1 MRQLFIEEVKE
12 KVFFNKNETNRID
25 NEEVNLLIDE
35 WKEQLLL
42 SDISLFERKLLKENI
57 TIESFR
63 LILET
68 IILSKNNINSNIE
81 IKKAGNENDRELN
94 FLLIFDDFLNENF
107 TEVAK
112 DLNYYNTFFSI
123 NKEKILRSYGNH
135 LLALIAKI
143 SEKTIFHEYKSWE
156 EKFGCD
162 LAAFISKLSN
172 RHYKYYFYN
181 KYPLLIR
188 LVIDEIN
195 RAYSFLIEIL
205 SALEND
211 WEDIKDIVRK
221 SKTLEDLNFGL
232 GDRHVFGKSVT
243 VVIFND
249 NLKLLYKPHSL
260 LIDDS
265 YSRFIELL
273 FNKNKRLKHII
284 KNPKVIVRN
293 NYGWQEFIV
302 QKKTDDTLKLKEFYY
317 KAGVHLSL
325 FYILNGNDLHYENII
340 SVSRTPMIID
350 METLLSPTINK
361 TKNVSLKSVIDVGLL
376 PFGVFRGDRYLEFGG
391 LTNCKNQKS
400 PFKKNT
406 ISIKEGKIIDEDHYM
421 DESKNLPYKTDIN
434 IQHFLTD
441 IIDGFSDTY
450 EILLENKKN
459 LFELINDFF
468 SKSKIRFITRN
479 TLTFSHL
486 LREAYHPYLMTN
498 GFLLE
503 MHLDG
508 LWLEV
513 NSASYLEKVIISE
526 KKSLLN
532 LDIPYFYT
540 FYNSKSI
547 FDFENKEISNFFDI
561 SPKGNIDKS
570 VKNICE
576 EDKKR
581 QIWIIK
587 ASIISHI
594 N

>member
-1 MRQLFIEEVKE
+1 MRELFIEEIKE
-12 KVFFNKNETNRID
+12 KAWVNKNETNSID

-35 WKEQLLL
+35 WKQQMFLN
-42 SDISLFERKLLKENI
+42 DVSLFERKLLKENI
-57 TIESFR
+57 TVESFR
-63 LILET
+63 LILEN
-68 IILSKNNINSNIE
+68 IILSKNNVNTKIE
-81 IKKAGNENDRELN
+81 IKKVRNGNDLELN
-94 FLLIFDDFLNENF
+94 FLLIFDSFLNNNF
-107 TEVAK
+107 TKVAK
-112 DLNYYNTFFSI
+112 DLNYFHTFFSI
-123 NKEKILRSYGNH
+123 NKKKILQSYQNH
-135 LLALIAKI
+135 LLELLAKI

-172 RHYKYYFYN
+172 SHYKYYFYN

-188 LVIDEIN
+188 LVNDEIN

-205 SALEND
+205 AALKTD
-211 WEDIKDIVRK
+211 WEDIKNIVRK

-232 GDRHVFGKSVT
+232 GDRHVIGKSVT
-243 VVIFND
+243 LVIFND

-260 LIDDS
+260 LINDS
-265 YSRFIELL
+265 YSKFIELL
-273 FNKNKRLKHII
+273 FNKNNRLKHII
-284 KNPKVIVRN
+284 KNPKVIVKD

-350 METLLSPTINK
+350 METLLSPIINK
-361 TKNVSLKSVIDVGLL
+361 PKNVSLKSVIDVGLL
-376 PFGVFRGDRYLEFGG
+376 PFGVFNGDRYLDFGG

-400 PFKKNT
+400 PFKKKT
-406 ISIKEGKIIDEDHYM
+406 ISIREGKIIDEDDYM
-421 DESKNLPYKTDIN
+421 DESKNLPYKTDVN
-434 IQHFLTD
+434 LRHFLND

-450 EILLENKKN
+450 EILLENKKD
-459 LFELINDFF
+459 LFEVINTFF

-486 LREAYHPYLMTN
+486 LREAYHPYIMTN

-513 NSASYLEKVIISE
+513 NDTSYLEKVIISE

-540 FYNSKSI
+540 SYNSKSI
-547 FDFENKEISNFFDI
+547 FDFENKEIGNFFDI
-561 SPKGNIDKS
+561 SPKENIDKS
-570 VKNICE
+570 VKNICV

-587 ASIISHI
+587 ASIIA
-594 N
+594 NTN